1 MLRVGQDLSISWLDV
16 VCRVRESFS
25 LKVLV
30 LRKERIASSIVVIG
44 ICEPEVMFHQV
55 EGLLKMALN
64 RLFVTSHRIS

>member
-1 MLRVGQDLSISWLDV
+1 MLRVGQHFSVSWLDV

-30 LRKERIASSIVVIG
+30 LSIERIASSIVVIG
-44 ICEPEVMFHQV
+44 ISEPEVMFDQV
-55 EGLLKMALN
+55 EGLIKMALN

>member
-1 MLRVGQDLSISWLDV
+1 MLRVGQNLSISRFDI

-25 LKVLV
+25 LEVLV
-30 LRKERIASSIVVIG
+30 LSIERIASSIVVIG
-44 ICEPEVMFHQV
+44 ISEPEVMFDQV